1 MRAAFKFFSSL
12 RLTVTLLAF
21 SMLLVLLATFEQVQ
35 WGVFEVQRRFFE
47 AMVVIWQYPAQ
58 WPGADALHWLK
69 IPLPGGFLLGGL
81 LVINLCCAHFR
92 YFRASWR
99 KSGIVLIHAG
109 VVLLIVSGFITA
121 YLQQENYMWINVGG
135 QANYIESFHN
145 RDLVFIDHT
154 DPKTDTVV
162 SIPVSRLDP
171 NQPIHDPAL
180 PFTVKTV
187 FYYPNSTFGMRSQ
200 EPKANLPVLPADH
213 GVARN
218 RDLSVMPLPY
228 DYTTEEANF
237 ASAVVD
243 IEGAHG
249 SLGQWLVSTLFDAR
263 TLPPIFKDS
272 FPQTFT
278 VDGHTWE
285 VALRPRR
292 EYLPY
297 TIKLDNFIHELYPGT
312 DVPKRYE
319 SQVHLTNAATGEDRP
334 VLIYMNHPLR
344 YGGLTFYQSSFAQGD
359 TASMLQV
366 VRNPGAPLPYI
377 AVVLVGVGMAIHFT
391 LSLVAHLRRQPQAA
405 RAAKPAPGRRQPPQ
419 PAGSPK
425 LPQNAAIRTP

>member
-1 MRAAFKFFSSL
+1 MRAVFKFFASL

-35 WGVFEVQRRFFE
+35 WGVFEVQKRFFE
-47 AMVVIWQYPAQ
+47 ALVVLWQYPAQ

-81 LVINLCCAHFR
+81 LLINLGCAHFR

-109 VVLLIVSGFITA
+109 VVLLIVSGFLTA

-135 QANYIESFHN
+135 QSNFIESFHD

-171 NQPIHDPAL
+171 NQPIHDAAL

-187 FYYPNSTFGMRSQ
+187 FYYPNSTFGMHS
-200 EPKANLPVLPADH
+200 ENPSLPALPADH
-213 GVARN
+213 GVAHAH
-218 RDLSVMPLPY
+218 DLIVTPAPY
-228 DYTTEEANF
+228 DYTSEESNF
-237 ASAVVD
+237 ASAVVA
-243 IEGAHG
+243 IEGPQG
-249 SLGQWLVSTLFDAR
+249 SIGQWLVSTMFDPR
-263 TLPPIFKDS
+263 TLPPIFKDD
-272 FPQTFT
+272 FPQTFI

-292 EYLPY
+292 EYLPI

-319 SQVHLTNAATGEDRP
+319 SQAHLTNAATGEDRP

-344 YGGLTFYQSSFAQGD
+344 YNGLTFYQSSFAQGD

-377 AVVLVGVGMAIHFT
+377 AVVLVGVGMALHFI
-391 LSLVAHLRRQPQAA
+391 LSLVAHLRRQAQPT
-405 RAAKPAPGRRQPPQ
+405 RAP
-419 PAGSPK
+419 
-425 LPQNAAIRTP
+425 

>member
-1 MRAAFKFFSSL
+1 MRAVFKFFSSL
-12 RLTVTLLAF
+12 RLTVALLAF

-47 AMVVIWQYPAQ
+47 SLVVLWQYPAQ

-81 LVINLCCAHFR
+81 LLINLCCAHFR

-109 VVLLIVSGFITA
+109 VVLLIISGFLTA

-135 QANYIESFHN
+135 QSNYIESFHE

-171 NQPIHDPAL
+171 TQPIHDPAL

-200 EPKANLPVLPADH
+200 EPKANLPELPADH
-213 GVARN
+213 GVATN
-218 RDLSVMPLPY
+218 RDLSVMPLNY
-228 DYTTEEANF
+228 DYANEDF
-237 ASAVVD
+237 NTASAVVEID
-243 IEGAHG
+243 GAQG
-249 SLGQWLVSTLFDAR
+249 PIGKWLVSTLFDPR
-263 TLPPIFKDS
+263 TVMPFFKDNL
-272 FPQTFT
+272 PQTFT

-297 TIKLDNFIHELYPGT
+297 TLKLDNFVHELYAGT

-319 SQVHLTNAATGEDRP
+319 SQVHLLDSTDGTDRP
-334 VLIYMNHPLR
+334 VMIYMNHPLR

-359 TASMLQV
+359 GASQLQV

-377 AVVLVGVGMAIHFT
+377 AVLLVGVGMVIHFI
-391 LSLVAHLRRQPQAA
+391 LSLLAHLRREKQIEAGKQAA
-405 RAAKPAPGRRQPPQ
+405 PRPGQARAPA
-419 PAGSPK
+419 SP
-425 LPQNAAIRTP
+425 

>member
-1 MRAAFKFFSSL
+1 MRAVFKFFSSL

-21 SMLLVLLATFEQVQ
+21 AMVLVFLATFEQQ
-35 WGVFEVQRRFFE
+35 DWGVFEVQKRFFE
-47 AMVVIWQYPAQ
+47 TLICIWHWPAR
-58 WPGADALHWLK
+58 WWWADSLQGVR
-69 IPLPGGFLLGGL
+69 IPLPGGFLIGGL
-81 LVINLCCAHFR
+81 LLINLCCAHFR

-109 VVLLIVSGFITA
+109 VVLLIVSGFLTA

-135 QANYIESFHN
+135 QSDYIESFRE

-171 NQPIHDPAL
+171 TQPIHDPAL

-187 FYYPNSTFGMRSQ
+187 FYYPNSTFALRSQ
-200 EPKANLPVLPADH
+200 EPKANLPELPADH
-213 GVARN
+213 GVATN
-218 RDLSVMPLPY
+218 RDLGVISLDY
-228 DYTTEEANF
+228 DYANDDSNT
-237 ASAVVD
+237 ASAIVEID
-243 IEGAHG
+243 GAQG
-249 SLGQWLVSTLFDAR
+249 VIGKWLVSTLFDPR
-263 TLPPIFKDS
+263 TPAPFFQDHL
-272 FPQTFT
+272 PQTFT

-297 TIKLDNFIHELYPGT
+297 TIKLDKFIHEQYPGT
-312 DVPKRYE
+312 DVPKRFE
-319 SQVHLTNAATGEDRP
+319 SQVHLENPASGENRP

-344 YGGLTFYQSSFAQGD
+344 YQGLTFYQQSFAQGD
-359 TASMLQV
+359 TASQLQV

-377 AVVLVGVGMAIHFT
+377 AVLLVGIGMAVHFI
-391 LSLVAHLRRQPQAA
+391 LSLIAYMRREKQSEAAAKDAPRAGKSREPGSPALPQTAAA
-405 RAAKPAPGRRQPPQ
+405 RNR
-419 PAGSPK
+419 
-425 LPQNAAIRTP
+425 